1 MSRDISLNRILASE
15 CCVPTCR
22 REPEEGAPF
31 PICLKHMRQVF
42 RYFDGYA
49 ELAKQIV
56 AERIPLDQDEVVRRV
71 REAHD
76 QEFPAKTPN
85 PDKEQVYYVKTGDC
99 IKIGYTVNVRQR
111 MGAMRLPIDAV
122 LATEPGGMQL
132 ERMRHKQF
140 AHLRRGRLE
149 DFEPAEDLLSH
160 VAMLREHFGA
170 PRITSWRDT

>member
-1 MSRDISLNRILASE
+1 MARDISLNKVLAGE
-15 CCVPTCR
+15 CCVPSCS

-31 PICLKHMRQVF
+31 PICMKHMRQVF
-42 RYFDGYA
+42 RYFDGFA

-56 AERIPLDQDEVVRRV
+56 AERIPIDQDDLVRRV

-76 QEFPAKTPN
+76 REFPKGPRH
-85 PDKEQVYYVKTGDC
+85 PEREQVYYVETGDC

-122 LATEPGGMQL
+122 LATEPGGMDL
-132 ERMRHKQF
+132 ERIRHKQF

-160 VAMLREHFGA
+160 VAMIRDHFGA
-170 PRITSWRDT
+170 PKITSWRDA